1 MCCSCFVVLLSVRT
15 KCIHH
20 ETFTFCS
27 CLGGACCVNRGLRS
41 KASWPPLSIL
51 TNTFSTWFHL
61 MVTCSPW
68 SMKALS
74 GWAQH
79 LHPRYWETTLWLYG
93 SINHVLFYSEVQIWI
108 KGSNGVFAPLC
119 VLQECYLE
127 NDQTSLYHT
136 AKGLM
141 TLQALYG
148 TIPQIY
154 GKGDCARVSVLL
166 NHFVLQLLI
175 QGVDLFEK
183 AIICLCSACGQ
194 HDAKNEE
201 GVCWESES
209 DLACIRYSAP
219 VGP

>member
-1 MCCSCFVVLLSVRT
+1 MLRSKACLILCSCFVVLLSVRT
-15 KCIHH
+15 KYIHH

-41 KASWPPLSIL
+41 RESWPPLPIL
-51 TNTFSTWFHL
+51 MNTFSTWFHL

-68 SMKALS
+68 SMKVLS
-74 GWAQH
+74 GWVQH
-79 LHPRYWETTLWLYG
+79 LQPRYWETTLRLYE
-93 SINHVLFYSEVQIWI
+93 SINHVC
-108 KGSNGVFAPLC
+108 VFAPLC

-175 QGVDLFEK
+175 QGVSLSEK
-183 AIICLCSACGQ
+183 AIICLCSARGQ

-201 GVCWESES
+201 GVCRESES
-209 DLACIRYSAP
+209 DLTCIRYSAP
-219 VGP
+219 AGP